1 MSEPATTAS
10 ADATAAKPRPAKK
23 LPPAK
28 KAKRAVE
35 PEPPPPPPPPELW
48 PERVLNLVYVGHRPN
63 RGDFYPDADEPAAR
77 LSLLRISELPAWMR
91 EIIETEYD
99 EVVDDEEL
107 PSDDEGSGRSFGHDF
122 NDAGGLDIEWTD
134 PDDAA
139 SWFYNYMPCRDRA
152 GMLNIV
158 TSSDIEMSWHAVNA
172 LMKIDPKKDDE
183 EDGLQTKRWC
193 DIERVALKKALRSAV
208 YQMFDPDV
216 VGSVDQYLDART
228 LHELGKRK
236 RGVDAVATITIH
248 LDKWVDEKPQPL
260 SACTERE

>member
-1 MSEPATTAS
+1 MASLATSSS
-10 ADATAAKPRPAKK
+10 AAPSAAATAAKPPPAKK
-23 LPPAK
+23 PSVK

-35 PEPPPPPPPPELW
+35 PEPPPPPPPPALW
-48 PERVLNLVYVGHRPN
+48 PVRVLNLVYAGHRPK
-63 RGDFYPDADEPAAR
+63 RGDFYPDEGEPPACLA
-77 LSLLRISELPAWMR
+77 LLRISELPDWMR

-139 SWFYNYMPCRDRA
+139 SWFYNYMPCRDLA
-152 GMLNIV
+152 GMLKIV

-172 LMKIDPKKDDE
+172 LMKIDAERDGD

-193 DIERVALKKALRSAV
+193 ESNQVALKKALRSAA

-216 VGSVDQYLDART
+216 VSSVDQYLDARE
-228 LHELGKRK
+228 LHELGKQK

-248 LDKWVDEKPQPL
+248 LDKWV
-260 SACTERE
+260 A

>member
-10 ADATAAKPRPAKK
+10 ADATATKPRPAKK

-35 PEPPPPPPPPELW
+35 PEPPPPPPPELW